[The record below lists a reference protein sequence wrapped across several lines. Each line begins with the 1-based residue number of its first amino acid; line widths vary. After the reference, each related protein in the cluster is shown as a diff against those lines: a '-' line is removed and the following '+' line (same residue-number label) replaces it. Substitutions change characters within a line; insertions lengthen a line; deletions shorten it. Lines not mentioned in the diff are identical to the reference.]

1 MSRQVHV
8 ELLEAGSAESVPAMN
23 HYPRNTVYRVVTLL
37 AQRTI
42 ILVQQLIH
50 ELVDLFPVQVR
61 RVLRLLE
68 EKCGRVFQFFCH

>member
-1 MSRQVHV
+1 
-8 ELLEAGSAESVPAMN
+8 MN

-42 ILVQQLIH
+42 ILVQQLVH

-61 RVLRLLE
+61 GVLRLLE